1 MRDLLYFHGEW
12 PRTSRRDFGHYRYVY
27 TQPTVTSYFRKK
39 RKTYDDE
46 KSFQVTLLHRERTE
60 NEIKRETVKEET
72 W

>member
-1 MRDLLYFHGEW
+1 MVNGPGHPAETLGTIGTYIHSLL
-12 PRTSRRDFGHYRYVY
+12 PRLTFV
-27 TQPTVTSYFRKK
+27 KK